1 MILFQ
6 DIFDDAFRFLT
17 SDNSSLKFLAL
28 VIPALFTVAF
38 IFLNPLLEKQKF
50 KNQLLN
56 KSITVIVNFK
66 EEQNGNESEYLT
78 EGVIDKITN
87 DTIEIKRKTQTLF
100 RVPLDTDNISID
112 SESNY
117 NSDFAIFFTLKNKK
131 QLDKNKGILV
141 S

>member
-38 IFLNPLLEKQKF
+38 ILLNPLLEKQKF

-66 EEQNGNESEYLT
+66 EEQSTNESEYLT
-78 EGVIDKITN
+78 EGIIDKITN

-100 RVPLDTDNISID
+100 RVPLDTDNISIG

>member
-6 DIFDDAFRFLT
+6 NIFDDAFRFLT
-17 SDNSSLKFLAL
+17 SDISSLKFLAL
-28 VIPALFTVAF
+28 VIPAMFTVAF

-66 EEQNGNESEYLT
+66 EEHNSNESEYLT
-78 EGVIDKITN
+78 EGIIDKITN
-87 DTIEIKRKTQTLF
+87 DTIEIKRKTKTLF
-100 RVPLDTDNISID
+100 RVPLNTDNISIG

-117 NSDFAIFFTLKNKK
+117 NSDFTIFFTLNNKK
-131 QLDKNKGILV
+131 ELDKNKGILV
-141 S
+141 T

>member
-66 EEQNGNESEYLT
+66 EEQSTNESEYLT
-78 EGVIDKITN
+78 EGIIDKITN

>member
-66 EEQNGNESEYLT
+66 EEQNANESEYLT
-78 EGVIDKITN
+78 EGIIDKITN

-100 RVPLDTDNISID
+100 RVPLDTNNISIG
-112 SESNY
+112 SESNF

>member
-66 EEQNGNESEYLT
+66 EEQNANESEYLT
-78 EGVIDKITN
+78 EGIIDKITN

-100 RVPLDTDNISID
+100 RVPLDTENISIG

>member
-66 EEQNGNESEYLT
+66 EEQSTNESEYLT
-78 EGVIDKITN
+78 EGIIDKITN

-100 RVPLDTDNISID
+100 RVPLDTDNISIG